1 MEKIEMKIKLLQD
14 TLGNLNENRLPLIDF
29 DSLADEM
36 KEIIVL
42 LETSTKETIEQ
53 AKEEQ
58 LLRQDYIGR
67 ISGML
72 KAVAAVKNNFEMAE
86 NIPEIIERLNS
97 SSAAELLKYYRKTSA
112 AFRDA
117 FPTSFGLTS
126 RRNSQLTDKEIADI
140 K

>member
-1 MEKIEMKIKLLQD
+1 MEKIEKKIKLLQD
-14 TLGNLNENRLPLIDF
+14 TINNINESKLPFIDF
-29 DSLADEM
+29 NNLAAEM
-36 KEIIVL
+36 ENIVEL
-42 LETSTKETIEQ
+42 LEALSKGSS
-53 AKEEQ
+53 EEQ

-86 NIPEIIERLNS
+86 NIQEIIERLNS
-97 SSAAELLKYYRKTSA
+97 SSAEELLKYYRKTSA

-117 FPTSFGLTS
+117 FPTSFALTGK
-126 RRNSQLTDKEIADI
+126 RNSQLSDREIAEI